1 MVVVCV
7 VVEGVGGVICFL
19 NFTDP
24 GLSYKLS
31 YQGPISLTDLNLF
44 WGLNVTQS
52 DSWLSLSLFV
62 KSAPGVTEVRTQHI
76 WCDSTHFPCY
86 QGSVVMAEGILK
98 LPGSYFSQNSHN
110 EIIHANTIQLLKIRR
125 TFFKLQ

>member
-31 YQGPISLTDLNLF
+31 YQGPISQTDLNLF

-62 KSAPGVTEVRTQHI
+62 KLAPEVKAIPTMSLQLFQ
-76 WCDSTHFPCY
+76 WESKCPY
-86 QGSVVMAEGILK
+86 
-98 LPGSYFSQNSHN
+98 
-110 EIIHANTIQLLKIRR
+110 IQLFACSNFLTI
-125 TFFKLQ
+125 TWM